1 MKLPQFLYP
10 LVLVAGLAACTTAGT
25 PDVSEMSF
33 SEKPLIGKFIWHDL
47 ITEDIGAATRFY
59 SGLFGWTFEE
69 STGARGNDYTLAK
82 SGGVYVAGIV
92 PMAPPADGSDI
103 SRWLPY
109 ASVGDVDAAVR
120 RTTERGG
127 TVAVSVRDVSLGRVA
142 AIIDP
147 QGAVIGLAS
156 SDIGDPDDATT
167 AAKPGRVVWT
177 ELLASD
183 VDAAAV
189 FYSAVVGYQTK
200 TIERRG
206 GEYVMLENDG
216 IRRAGIFH
224 NPMDGWEPEWL
235 TFFAVSD
242 PAAVAARVES
252 LGGEVLIAPTPE
264 VREGTLALVT
274 DPSGAVLALQ
284 KWPLQTGSL

>member
-1 MKLPQFLYP
+1 MKLPRFLRSLL
-10 LVLVAGLAACTTAGT
+10 LVGGLAACTTTGG
-25 PDVSEMSF
+25 PDLSGMSF
-33 SEKPLIGKFIWHDL
+33 SEDPLIGKFIWYDL
-47 ITEDIGAATRFY
+47 ITEDIDAAKQFY
-59 SGLFGWTFEE
+59 SGLFDWTFEE
-69 STGARGNDYTLAK
+69 TTGPRGNDYVLAK
-82 SGGVYVAGIV
+82 SGNVYVAGLV
-92 PMAPPADGSDI
+92 PMAEPADGTDI
-103 SRWLPY
+103 SRWLPFV
-109 ASVGDVDAAVR
+109 SVDDVDAAVAR
-120 RTTERGG
+120 STAGG
-127 TVAVSVRDVSLGRVA
+127 GRVAASARDVPLGRVA

-216 IRRAGIFH
+216 IRRAGIFR